1 MKRSLFCLMA
11 CAALA
16 AGAMPMIT
24 MLAKDAVV
32 PTLKPG
38 HKEFL
43 ALSRAERRARFE
55 QPACREDMVKK
66 VGDRPAKIVLAW
78 TGAKGNVA
86 VTVCEADGKQVFAT
100 NAVDLARVEIANL
113 LINRKYQWRVKDA
126 EGVAESTFS
135 TEDIAPRVIDVSR
148 IPNLRDLGGRVG
160 LNGRRVKQGMIYR
173 SAGLNDNA
181 KTTFLSVKQ
190 IEKARADGTLEQV
203 LAGTTDMD
211 YRPTDVKAYLK
222 KIDYHVKKSGGVP
235 ERYGKRLL
243 LREGSKPGRARLTPA
258 TRAYMTETLGIKTD
272 IDLRTA
278 AECYGMTESPLGP
291 DVKWVHVSSSAYG
304 GMSEERARDSF
315 KKVFK
320 VFLDE
325 ANYPIDFHCIAG
337 ADRTGAVGF
346 ILNGLL
352 GVCEEE
358 LYRDWEF
365 TAFCTSNLNFTQK
378 DRFDHLV
385 KVFDKYPGDTV
396 NARIEAYVLSLGFT
410 KDDIAKFRGIMLE

>member
-1 MKRSLFCLMA
+1 MKRLSFCLMA
-11 CAALA
+11 CAALTA
-16 AGAMPMIT
+16 SALPTIT
-24 MLAKDAVV
+24 APAKDAVV

-55 QPACREDMVKK
+55 KRSCREDMVKK
-66 VGDRPAKIVLAW
+66 VGDRPAKVVLKW
-78 TGAKGNVA
+78 TGAKGNVDVA
-86 VTVCEADGKQVFAT
+86 VYEVGGKQVFAT
-100 NAVDLARVEIANL
+100 NAVDLARVEIVNL
-113 LINRKYQWRVKDA
+113 LINQKYQWRVKDA
-126 EGVAESTFS
+126 EGVAESTFA
-135 TEDIAPRVIDVSR
+135 TEDIAPRVIDVPR

-181 KTTFLSVKQ
+181 KYAHLKVKE
-190 IEKARADGTLEQV
+190 IEKAYKDGTLEQV
-203 LAGTTDMD
+203 LAGTTDLD
-211 YRPTDVKAYLK
+211 FRPMDVKTYLR
-222 KIDYHVKKSGGVP
+222 KIDYHVKKSGQVP
-235 ERYGKRLL
+235 ERYGKRFLV
-243 LREGSKPGRARLTPA
+243 REQLKPGRARLTPV

-291 DVKWVHVSSSAYG
+291 DVQWIHVSSSAYG
-304 GMSEERARDSF
+304 GMAEDRARASF

-396 NARIEAYVLSLGFT
+396 NARIEGYVLSLGFT
-410 KDDIAKFRGIMLE
+410 PDDIAKFRGIMLE

>member
-16 AGAMPMIT
+16 VSAMPTIT
-24 MLAKDAVV
+24 APAKDAVV

-43 ALSRAERRARFE
+43 ALPRAERRARFE

-66 VGDRPAKIVLAW
+66 VGDRPEKIVLAW
-78 TGAKGNVA
+78 TGAKGDVA
-86 VTVCEADGKQVFAT
+86 VTVCEVGGKQVFAT
-100 NAVDLARVEIANL
+100 NAVGLARVEIENL
-113 LINRKYQWRVKDA
+113 LVNRKYRWRVKDA
-126 EGVAESTFS
+126 EGIAESTFS
-135 TEDIAPRVIDVSR
+135 TEDIAPRVVNVPR

-160 LNGRRVKQGMIYR
+160 LDGRRVKQGMIYR

-181 KTTFLSVKQ
+181 KTKFLSVKQ

-211 YRPTDVKAYLK
+211 YRPTDVKTYVK
-222 KIDYHVKKSGGVP
+222 KIDYHMKKSGKVP

-243 LREGSKPGRARLTPA
+243 LREESKPGRARLTPV
-258 TRAYMTETLGIKTD
+258 TRAYMTETLGIRTD
-272 IDLRTA
+272 VDLRTA
-278 AECYGMTESPLGP
+278 AECFGMTESPLGP
-291 DVKWVHVSSSAYG
+291 NVKWVHVSSSAYG
-304 GMSEERARDSF
+304 GMAEARARESF

-410 KDDIAKFRGIMLE
+410 PADIAKFRGIMLE